1 MKKKKKRKHCSSSS
15 TRAPSSHADH
25 ARGTGA
31 SRRDERGSAEKEE
44 SKEESKRGGR
54 RGRAGEYWREPRMP
68 LCLSFAPLLF
78 SSLALLLPWEIT
90 DTPLAPPRSR
100 VSLRALAPPTH
111 RAGATRRGRCDT
123 TGREARKEDL
133 DAERLCMV
141 LRSRKRGGKGG
152 RVALGEDSDDDRTGF
167 FLLFFLRVI
176 GETNHSFSSFS
187 LLGERPFS
195 RERAVSSSLCLLSR
209 RERECDRGCCCS
221 TSTRPRRRCR
231 RRLQSSSS
239 AAKHG
244 QSPAPP
250 SPLLFL
256 QASRRAVAG
265 LSHAAAI
272 PAASPWPLL
281 MRPLERSTRRLSGEG
296 GIEVIE
302 R

>member
-1 MKKKKKRKHCSSSS
+1 MEEEEKGEEEEEVEQTRAREGEVDAFPFPSRKNSKKKKKRKHCPPSS

-141 LRSRKRGGKGG
+141 LRSRKRGG
-152 RVALGEDSDDDRTGF
+152 E
-167 FLLFFLRVI
+167 
-176 GETNHSFSSFS
+176 
-187 LLGERPFS
+187 
-195 RERAVSSSLCLLSR
+195 
-209 RERECDRGCCCS
+209 
-221 TSTRPRRRCR
+221 
-231 RRLQSSSS
+231 RRL
-239 AAKHG
+239 G
-244 QSPAPP
+244 C
-250 SPLLFL
+250 
-256 QASRRAVAG
+256 AG
-265 LSHAAAI
+265 
-272 PAASPWPLL
+272 
-281 MRPLERSTRRLSGEG
+281 RGF
-296 GIEVIE
+296 
-302 R
+302 